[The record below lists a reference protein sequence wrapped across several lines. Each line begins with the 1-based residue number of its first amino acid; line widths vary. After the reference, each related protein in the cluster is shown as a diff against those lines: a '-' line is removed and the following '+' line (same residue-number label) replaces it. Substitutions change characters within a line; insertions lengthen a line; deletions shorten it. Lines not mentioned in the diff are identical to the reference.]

1 MSRSKWKGPY
11 INNIL
16 LKKILNNT
24 PSEVIL
30 TKSRSSVIV
39 PNCVGITFKIHNGKS
54 FYSLKVVENMVGY
67 KFGEFSPTRKAFS
80 FKKQKKK

>member
-39 PNCVGITFKIHNGKS
+39 PNCVGINFKIYNGKNLHL
-54 FYSLKVVENMVGY
+54 LKVTDNMIGY
-67 KFGEFSPTRKAFS
+67 KFGEFSPTRKNFS
-80 FKKQKKK
+80 FKKKKKK